1 MDLDSR
7 RSFQKKSEGTLQTKE
22 RALRRVPH
30 DGLRTVMDFDKP
42 LEHRALTH
50 LGCVWH
56 RWGKWFVVK

>member
-42 LEHRALTH
+42 LELREYPLCSNTS
-50 LGCVWH
+50 
-56 RWGKWFVVK
+56 